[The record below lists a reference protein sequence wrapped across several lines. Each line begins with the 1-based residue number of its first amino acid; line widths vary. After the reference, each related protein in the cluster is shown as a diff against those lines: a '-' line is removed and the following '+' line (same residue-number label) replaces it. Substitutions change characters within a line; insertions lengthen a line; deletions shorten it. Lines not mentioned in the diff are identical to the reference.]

1 MPLGAIPQE
10 VVAPYRF
17 VNCIPLMVFA
27 KSRTIGADMQFLS
40 RLPLA
45 AKVAALAALVI
56 SVVAL
61 GAGFYAVTQ
70 INARMAE
77 IVEGQVRDRSI
88 HMSRA
93 AELALPGG
101 KVEAQPFTSAIADF
115 YMTNPIARA
124 SATLAECSA
133 IAKGAHQQAAE

>member
-93 AELALPGG
+93 AESARVGQ
-101 KVEAQPFTSAIADF
+101 KQARVNVVTSSEA
-115 YMTNPIARA
+115 A
-124 SATLAECSA
+124 SAGSA
-133 IAKGAHQQAAE
+133 VAAQQIGRAHV